1 MLQLCCNQP
10 ASPSTASSNGTIF
23 SRSPLDCAR
32 GAGKNTLNPLELRR
46 PQPSKYRKISHD
58 SAAFEGL
65 FVTISQDTHRR
76 QRRPDPWSSGR
87 QVSPRVLCAAT
98 ARR

>member
-1 MLQLCCNQP
+1 
-10 ASPSTASSNGTIF
+10 
-23 SRSPLDCAR
+23 
-32 GAGKNTLNPLELRR
+32 
-46 PQPSKYRKISHD
+46 
-58 SAAFEGL
+58 
-65 FVTISQDTHRR
+65 VTISQDTHRR